1 MHGDGPSL
9 PHAEQTIAEVLK
21 AAGYATAMAGKWH
34 LGNGDANH
42 PSTHGFDEALTV
54 PWTTDMACYE
64 PWPCRYDH
72 ATLEHGTLS
81 VGNAQMRAEFVATLA
96 SMCRIGTMP
105 QAGLPL
111 PQHWAKVKGERDAME
126 KTFTFGDFTEAAPA
140 AAAGSGADDDE
151 FGSAR
156 TQRSSR

>member
-1 MHGDGPSL
+1 MTGKHPG
-9 PHAEQTIAEVLK
+9 HAFIRNNGEIKPEGQRPIPKKEITIAEVLK

-81 VGNAQMRAEFVATLA
+81 VGNAQMRREFVATLA
-96 SMCRIGTMP
+96 SCCS
-105 QAGLPL
+105 
-111 PQHWAKVKGERDAME
+111 
-126 KTFTFGDFTEAAPA
+126 
-140 AAAGSGADDDE
+140 SGAD
-151 FGSAR
+151 GQPPRRALR
-156 TQRSSR
+156 G